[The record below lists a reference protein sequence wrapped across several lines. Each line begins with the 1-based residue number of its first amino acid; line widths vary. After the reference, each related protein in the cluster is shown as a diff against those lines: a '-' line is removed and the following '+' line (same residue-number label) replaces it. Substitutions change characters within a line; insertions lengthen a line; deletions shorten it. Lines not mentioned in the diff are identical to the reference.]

1 MAKWPH
7 RKASPQRCAAI
18 TTLTLTLTL
27 AITRHSESPLLSLDA
42 QFRVGDGPL
51 APSENTPALS
61 K

>member
-1 MAKWPH
+1 MANWPH

-18 TTLTLTLTL
+18 TTLT
-27 AITRHSESPLLSLDA
+27 ITRHSELPLLSLDA

>member
-18 TTLTLTLTL
+18 TLTLTLTTT
-27 AITRHSESPLLSLDA
+27 ITSHSESLLLSLDA

-51 APSENTPALS
+51 ALSENTPALS

>member
-18 TTLTLTLTL
+18 TLTLTIT
-27 AITRHSESPLLSLDA
+27 ITRHSESPLHSLDA

-51 APSENTPALS
+51 ALSENTPALS

>member
-18 TTLTLTLTL
+18 TTLTLTL

-51 APSENTPALS
+51 ALSENTPALS